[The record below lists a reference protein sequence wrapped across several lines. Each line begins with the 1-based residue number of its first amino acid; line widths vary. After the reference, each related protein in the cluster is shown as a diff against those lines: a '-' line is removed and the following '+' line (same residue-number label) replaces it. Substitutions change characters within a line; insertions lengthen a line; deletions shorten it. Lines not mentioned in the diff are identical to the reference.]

1 MEEQVQRYLE
11 EAFPFWQKLSS
22 ADRGRLLSH
31 TAEVAYRAGENVHG
45 GKNGCTGLVVVVS
58 GRLRA
63 YLVSEEGREITL
75 FRLIEGDVC
84 VLSAGCVIRNL
95 DLDLLVEAE
104 TDSRLYIVAPQAYEE
119 VGSRCREMETY
130 LSEQVSARL
139 SEAMWVME
147 QSLFRRFDRR
157 LAEFLLL
164 QASLEQQDTLSL
176 TQEQVARHLGS
187 AREVVSRMLKY
198 FQQEGWVAVSRG
210 GVTLLDRKGLAE
222 LAGMKASAE

>member
-1 MEEQVQRYLE
+1 MEEQVRRYLE

-31 TAEVAYRAGENVHG
+31 TAEVAYRAGEKRTR

-84 VLSAGCVIRNL
+84 VLSAGCVTAIWISTFWWRRKRT
-95 DLDLLVEAE
+95 AG
-104 TDSRLYIVAPQAYEE
+104 LYIVAPQAYEE

-130 LSEQVSARL
+130 LSEQVSARF

-176 TQEQVARHLGS
+176 TQEQIARHLGS

-210 GVTLLDRKGLAE
+210 GVTLLDRKRLAE

>member
-1 MEEQVQRYLE
+1 M
-11 EAFPFWQKLSS
+11 
-22 ADRGRLLSH
+22 
-31 TAEVAYRAGENVHG
+31 
-45 GKNGCTGLVVVVS
+45 VS

-130 LSEQVSARL
+130 LSEQVSARF

-176 TQEQVARHLGS
+176 TQEQIARHLGS

>member
-1 MEEQVQRYLE
+1 M
-11 EAFPFWQKLSS
+11 
-22 ADRGRLLSH
+22 
-31 TAEVAYRAGENVHG
+31 
-45 GKNGCTGLVVVVS
+45 VVS

-130 LSEQVSARL
+130 LIRTGIGAVFRGV
-139 SEAMWVME
+139 WVME

-157 LAEFLLL
+157 LAEFCCCRPRWSAGYPLPHPGADA
-164 QASLEQQDTLSL
+164 QA
-176 TQEQVARHLGS
+176 LGS